1 MEIVGKCIW
10 GYKGKPI
17 GKFISCAEN
26 REELTATFECD
37 PNFLKQINKII
48 TSKATD
54 KKKIEKIQKLIGYLK

>member
-10 GYKGKPI
+10 TYKGRPI

-26 REELTATFECD
+26 SEGLTATFEYD

-48 TSKATD
+48 NSKATD
-54 KKKIEKIQKLIGYLK
+54 KKKVEKIQKILN